1 MSPLQHNVLPQYRPS
16 TYSDNSGVNR
26 SLFNSQSQQF
36 RSSPGRS
43 TSSGGHQVPVSACHQ
58 LYYILAPPQQQL
70 SGGIAEGFL
79 LPNSTYNPLYP
90 NMSIPVGLGT
100 THKPISS
107 PPSSDLVTGDQFCM
121 AAESVGTD
129 REVKLILNIPPLLT
143 VHNVKSRVRNKINSL
158 RPEFKFCKI

>member
-1 MSPLQHNVLPQYRPS
+1 MSPLQHNILPQQYRPS

-26 SLFNSQSQQF
+26 SLFNSQTQQF

-58 LYYILAPPQQQL
+58 PYYILAPQQQL
-70 SGGIAEGFL
+70 SGGIADGFL
-79 LPNSTYNPLYP
+79 LPITTYNPLYP

-100 THKPISS
+100 TNKPITL

-121 AAESVGTD
+121 AAESVSTD
-129 REVKLILNIPPLLT
+129 LEVNLYETFHLY
-143 VHNVKSRVRNKINSL
+143 
-158 RPEFKFCKI
+158 